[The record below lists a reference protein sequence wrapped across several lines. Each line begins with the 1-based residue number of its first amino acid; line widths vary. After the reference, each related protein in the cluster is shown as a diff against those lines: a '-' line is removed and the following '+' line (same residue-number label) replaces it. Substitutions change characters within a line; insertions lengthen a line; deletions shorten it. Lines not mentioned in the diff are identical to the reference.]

1 MQRAFFRF
9 FILSHFSLSLSLLSS
24 VTVLLHFSP
33 LSFYLF
39 VRFFQ
44 EVFVSTVKDGNT
56 ENAHDEAEEEEGKV
70 LPLFYSV
77 RSAALSRHEQMMD
90 CL

>member
-9 FILSHFSLSLSLLSS
+9 FILSVLSLSLSSVLYYCFVTLLSR
-24 VTVLLHFSP
+24 V
-33 LSFYLF
+33 LF
-39 VRFFQ
+39 VRFFSFQ

-56 ENAHDEAEEEEGKV
+56 ENAHDEAEKEGKV
-70 LPLFYSV
+70 LSLFYSV
-77 RSAALSRHEQMMD
+77 RSAALFRHEQMMD